1 MPVMANANTR
11 RSDSFVLAVF
21 ASLVSIASFLY
32 FYSHDKILLY
42 GDAVAHINI
51 ARRVFDSQFP
61 GLAQLGTV
69 WLPLPHLLMIPF
81 IVNDRMWS
89 SGAGSSLP
97 SMVAFVFGAVGIAK
111 IFWSSGLFSSEEND
125 GRTLYWAGW
134 LAAVVYLCNPN
145 LLYMQSTAMTEPLAL
160 ALAVWAIYFYC
171 RFVAE
176 QRAALVD
183 SIDEKASADR
193 GARAGKSLLYCSFV
207 LAAAAL
213 TRYDCWFL
221 AAAIAVAAFAQLFPR
236 CRSLALVRYK
246 QAVLGRLRISFVRF
260 AAIVALVPMFWLAYN
275 QALFGN
281 ALEFANG
288 KYSARAIEQRSIEAG
303 NPPHPGSGST
313 KAAFAQYW
321 AATRLNLDNGRIG
334 GIVLL
339 LAIAGSVALLF
350 AETSLALLMWLP
362 LGFYIWSIAYGGIP
376 IFVPERYP
384 FSYYNVRYG
393 LELVPAIAVSF
404 GYLLLLIFRR
414 MTSRRLQVA
423 FATASVLLI
432 VVTYVNA
439 WMSGPACLRE
449 GEINSAGRIALHKE
463 IAAKLQQ
470 LPPDSTFVVSLTEHV
485 GVFERAQIPLRRT
498 WNESSHRKDEKE
510 FSFPLTRGDYVLA
523 FDGDHVSQMVSED
536 PESVQAIA
544 IFHVAGEKRCVLY
557 KTVRS

>member
-1 MPVMANANTR
+1 MANASMR
-11 RSDSFVLAVF
+11 RSDTFLLAVF
-21 ASLVSIASFLY
+21 ASLVSIVSFLY

-89 SGAGSSLP
+89 SGAGASVP
-97 SMVAFVFGAVGIAK
+97 SMVALVFGAVGIAK
-111 IFWSSGLFSSEEND
+111 IFWTSGLFSSEGND
-125 GRTLYWAGW
+125 GGALCWAGW
-134 LAAVVYLCNPN
+134 LGAVVYLCNPN

-171 RFVAE
+171 RFVAQ
-176 QRAALVD
+176 QRLALLD
-183 SIDEKASADR
+183 SIDENTTAEWGS
-193 GARAGKSLLYCSFV
+193 RAGDSLLYCALV

-221 AAAIAVAAFAQLFPR
+221 AAAIAVAVFAQLFLR
-236 CRSLALVRYK
+236 CRTLALVRYK
-246 QAVLGRLRISFVRF
+246 QAMRGQLRISFVRF
-260 AAIVALVPMFWLAYN
+260 AAIVALVPLFWLAYN

-288 KYSARAIEQRSIEAG
+288 KYSARAIEQRSIATG
-303 NPPHPGSGST
+303 NPPHPGSGNV
-313 KAAFAQYW
+313 KIAASQYC
-321 AATRLNLDNGRIG
+321 AATRLNIESGRMG
-334 GIVLL
+334 GVVLL
-339 LAIAGSVALLF
+339 LAIAGGVAVLF
-350 AETSLALLMWLP
+350 AEGSLAALMWLP

-376 IFVPERYP
+376 IFVPERWP

-393 LELVPAIAVSF
+393 LELLPAIAISC
-404 GYLLLLIFRR
+404 GYLLLLISRR
-414 MTSRRLQVA
+414 MTSRHLQVA
-423 FATASVLLI
+423 CVSLLFLLVAATYLK
-432 VVTYVNA
+432 T
-439 WMSGPACLRE
+439 WTRGPACLHE
-449 GEINSAGRIALHKE
+449 GEINSAGRIALHKQ
-463 IAAKLQQ
+463 IAATLKQ
-470 LPPDSTFVVSLTEHV
+470 LPADSTFVVSLTEHV
-485 GVFERAQIPLRRT
+485 GLFERAQIALRRT

-523 FDGDHVSQMVSED
+523 FDGDQVAQMVAQH
-536 PESVQAIA
+536 PEVVQAIA

>member
-1 MPVMANANTR
+1 MRVMANASPR
-11 RSDSFVLAVF
+11 RSNTLFLAVF

-61 GLAQLGTV
+61 GFAQLGTV

-89 SGAGSSLP
+89 SAIGGSLP
-97 SMVAFVFGAVGIAK
+97 SIVAFVFGAVGIAK
-111 IFWSSGLFSSEEND
+111 IFWSSGLLVGNGSGDNA
-125 GRTLYWAGW
+125 RCWAGW
-134 LAAVVYLCNPN
+134 LAAAVYLCNPN

-171 RFVAE
+171 RFVSE
-176 QRAALVD
+176 QRAALLD
-183 SIDEKASADR
+183 SIDEKASADW
-193 GARAGKSLLYCSFV
+193 GTRAGKSLLYCALV

-221 AAAIAVAAFAQLFPR
+221 AAGVAVAVFWQMFLR
-236 CRSLALVRYK
+236 YRGLALVRYK
-246 QAVLGRLRISFVRF
+246 QAVLGRLRISVVRF
-260 AAIVALVPMFWLAYN
+260 AAIVALVPLFWLAYN

-288 KYSARAIEQRSIEAG
+288 KYSARAIEQRSIEVG
-303 NPPHPGSGST
+303 NPPHPGSGSL
-313 KAAFAQYW
+313 KLAASQYW
-321 AATRLNLDNGRIG
+321 AATRLNIESGKIGRV
-334 GIVLL
+334 VLL
-339 LAIAGSVALLF
+339 LVVAGGIALLF
-350 AETSLALLMWLP
+350 AEPGVAILLWLP
-362 LGFYIWSIAYGGIP
+362 FGFYVWSVAYGGIP
-376 IFVPERYP
+376 IFVPDRWP

-393 LELVPAIAVSF
+393 LELLPAIAISF
-404 GYLLLLIFRR
+404 GYLLLLIYRSAR
-414 MTSRRLQVA
+414 SRRLQVA
-423 FATASVLLI
+423 FASLLLLLVAGAYVKAS
-432 VVTYVNA
+432 TN
-439 WMSGPACLRE
+439 GPACLRE

-463 IAAKLQQ
+463 IVLALKQ
-470 LPPDSTFVVSLTEHV
+470 LPSDSTFVVSLTEHV

-498 WNESSHRKDEKE
+498 WNESSHRKGEKE
-510 FSFPLTRGDYVLA
+510 FSFPLARGDYVLA
-523 FDGDHVSQMVSED
+523 FDGDPVAQMVAQH
-536 PESVQAIA
+536 PETVQAIA